1 MKSRRLALWR
11 SPRLMSSEVSRAL
24 ASSGMSREEA
34 ASKLGVSV
42 SYLNRVAAGTKQP
55 SEELERALV
64 AAFGADPRAFA
75 RWEPAEVGSMVRV
88 ARAELGITAK
98 YLSELTGVSRR
109 EICHI
114 EKGRLTPTRASL
126 SRLSSALVAIADE
139 KGLVCESS
147 RDLAAIEYA
156 NRIYGRQA

>member
-75 RWEPAEVGSMVRV
+75 RWEPAEVGSMVHRFQGSLPRSSQLPTR
-88 ARAELGITAK
+88 RASYA
-98 YLSELTGVSRR
+98 SRR
-109 EICHI
+109 VILLPSSMRTESTG
-114 EKGRLTPTRASL
+114 GRHDSDQWR
-126 SRLSSALVAIADE
+126 
-139 KGLVCESS
+139 
-147 RDLAAIEYA
+147 
-156 NRIYGRQA
+156 